1 MECTKKHSFS
11 CSCFKSAK
19 MDAALKEL
27 IDACSALIEDY
38 RWFVSDLQSQLEFI
52 QYKICAEINH
62 DLMKMLRDMR
72 AERVP
77 PSSIVGIFQ
86 SPWTAFTNLDLE
98 EWTHVSGHKYNV
110 DRHLARGFC
119 SKHRL
124 HRDSDPKNLSVE
136 FYYKV
141 GPGMMVEKLDPS
153 VYEARGQHSI
163 LTIYPTTRTE
173 GTVELKGWTTGE
185 MQRVNKRA
193 KYTTGWLDAVR
204 EIGFF

>member
-1 MECTKKHSFS
+1 MVE
-11 CSCFKSAK
+11 
-19 MDAALKEL
+19 ALIEEYREL
-27 IDACSALIEDY
+27 IDDY
-38 RWFVSDLQSQLEFI
+38 NQFVGDLQSQLEFI
-52 QYKICAEINH
+52 QYNICVEINH
-62 DLMKMLRDMR
+62 SIMNMLRNMR

-77 PSSIVGIFQ
+77 PLSIVGIFQ
-86 SPWTAFTNLDLE
+86 SPWTTFTNLDLE

-119 SKHRL
+119 SKHRA

-153 VYEARGQHSI
+153 VYEARGQQSL
-163 LTIYPTTRTE
+163 LTIFPTTRSE
-173 GTVELKGWTTGE
+173 GIVELKGWTTGE

-204 EIGFF
+204 DIGFF